1 MVHLKAAL
9 TGNGQHPAVEGALD
23 VSPFRRHEIPL
34 NVRALTDPESLR
46 AAVESEFAALPH
58 APDLAAHGVLPPGG
72 AGAVAE
78 EREG

>member
-1 MVHLKAAL
+1 
-9 TGNGQHPAVEGALD
+9 
-23 VSPFRRHEIPL
+23 L